1 VAPPFPLRMI
11 RPGARAY
18 AWMLAGS
25 LCFAT
30 MGALSRSLGATTD
43 WRMLALVR
51 SALMAIFAVALT
63 LVTRAPFT
71 IRGTPTLW
79 MRSVVGSLG
88 MLCTFYTLTHLQ
100 FSEATTLLKS
110 YPIAVSALA
119 WIVLRERAG
128 AKVWIAV
135 ALGVAGVVLI
145 ARPHFEESRLAILV
159 GLVSSLMTAV
169 VMLGLNRLSAVDT
182 RTIVTHFALVATATS
197 GIATAIAGGP
207 AWTIGHRFGDP
218 RGLSML
224 LGMGLVG
231 TLGQMAMTRAFAT
244 GEASRVSVVGLTE
257 LLFALGYDGWIWHR
271 SFSVTT
277 LAGMALVAAPTAWIL
292 ASAPSP
298 APGGSPPPP
307 GPAAPSGSR

>member
-1 VAPPFPLRMI
+1 MI

-30 MGALSRSLGATTD
+30 MGALSRSLGTTTD

-51 SALMAIFAVALT
+51 SGLMAVFAVAIT
-63 LVTRAPFT
+63 VATRAPFT
-71 IRGTPTLW
+71 LRGTPTLW

-110 YPIAVSALA
+110 YPIAVSVLA
-119 WIVLRERAG
+119 WVVLRERAG
-128 AKVWIAV
+128 AKVWVAV
-135 ALGVAGVVLI
+135 ALGVAGVILI

-159 GLVSSLMTAV
+159 GLVSSIMTAI

-197 GIATAIAGGP
+197 GVATAIAGGP
-207 AWTIGHRFGDP
+207 AGMIGHPLGDAK
-218 RGLSML
+218 GLSML
-224 LGMGLVG
+224 FAMGLVG
-231 TLGQMAMTRAFAT
+231 TLGQIAMTRAFAT

-271 SFSVTT
+271 SFSVAT

-292 ASAPSP
+292 ASAPPP
-298 APGGSPPPP
+298 APGGSASPP
-307 GPAAPSGSR
+307 GAGVSPGSR